1 MSELLINALDSLTGW
16 TADSGLTVELQYFDE
31 YIANYHGAAIAI
43 RIPSGSSG
51 KTATLTLPASVD
63 VSAFQELVINI
74 ASLRLESGQVERDSD
89 ALYAVSVATAQDF
102 SIPTYKQLTDTSIP
116 IDGYTAVTKL
126 KIVVNHNKAD
136 YLILSDFRAVKESL
150 PADILTAVKTGIE
163 KERTRIGINRVMGTV
178 TAKAGDEVVTIET
191 DWSFLERNMVLLFN
205 GETHQVDN
213 IRDNQVSFFSTY
225 DGNALLNDATNATV
239 YITSPVEVG
248 YYNRDVTLPGTV
260 VWYASP
266 TPATRNSRAEIRNE
280 CVGPLGT
287 YQKRDG
293 MIQTWKVQLE
303 IVARSPELQADAA
316 RAARAFLGTSTAW
329 VNGRKVWFE
338 WSEPAI
344 DNEPVEDYD
353 IVPRASYTFDVE
365 VREDTWQ
372 LLKKNRGSPVLTVSP
387 LTP

>member
-1 MSELLINALDSLTGW
+1 MSERLINALDSLNGW

-31 YIANYHGAAIAI
+31 YIANYHSAAIAI

-51 KTATLTLPASVD
+51 KTATLTLPSSVD
-63 VSAFQELVINI
+63 VSAYQELVLNI
-74 ASLRLESGQVERDSD
+74 ASLRLESGIVERDSD

-102 SIPTYKQLTDTSIP
+102 SIPTFKQLTDTSIP

-126 KIVVNHNKAD
+126 KIVINHNDID

-150 PADILTAVKTGIE
+150 PADILTGVKTGIE
-163 KERTRIGINRVMGTV
+163 KERARIGINRAIGTV
-178 TAKAGDEVVTIET
+178 NAKAGDEEITIES
-191 DWSFLERNMVLLFN
+191 DWSFLDRNMVLLFN
-205 GETHQVDN
+205 GETHQVNN
-213 IRDNQVSFFSTY
+213 IRDNKVSFMSTY
-225 DGNALLNDATNATV
+225 NGNALLNDATNATV

-248 YYNRDVTLPGTV
+248 YYNREATLPGTV

-266 TPATRNSRAEIRNE
+266 TPATRNSRAEIKNE
-280 CVGPLGT
+280 CVGQLGT

-293 MIQTWKVQLE
+293 LIQTWKVQLE

-316 RAARAFLGTSTAW
+316 RVARSFLSTSTAW

-353 IVPRASYTFDVE
+353 IIPRASYNFDVE

-372 LLKKNRGSPVLTVSP
+372 LLRKNRGSPILTVSP

>member
-1 MSELLINALDSLTGW
+1 MAEKLIDALETLTNW
-16 TADSGLTVELQYFDE
+16 TADSGLTVELQYFEE
-31 YIANYHGAAIAI
+31 YIANYHSAAIAI
-43 RIPSGSSG
+43 RIPEGSSG
-51 KTATLTLPASVD
+51 KTATLTLPEAVD
-63 VSAFQELVINI
+63 VTDYKELVVNV
-74 ASLRLESGQVERDSD
+74 ASLRRPSGPVDQD
-89 ALYAVSVATAQDF
+89 ADAKYSISVATAQDF
-102 SIPTYKQLTDTSIP
+102 SIPTDKQLTDVSIP
-116 IDGYTAVTKL
+116 IDGYTDVTKL
-126 KIVVNHNKAD
+126 KIVVNHNDSD

-150 PADILTAVKTGIE
+150 PADILTGIKTGIE
-163 KERTRIGINRVMGTV
+163 RERARIGINRAIGTV
-178 TAKAGDEVVTIET
+178 TASAGDEVVTIES

-213 IRDNQVSFFSTY
+213 IVDNQVSFLSTY
-225 DGNALLNDATNATV
+225 DGNSLLTDVSGGIV

-248 YYNRDVTLPGTV
+248 YYNREATLPGIV

-266 TPATRNSRAEIRNE
+266 TPATRNSRAEIKNE

-293 MIQTWKVQLE
+293 MIQTWRVQLE

-316 RAARAFLGTSTAW
+316 SAARAFLGTSTAW
-329 VNGRKVWFE
+329 VNGRKIWFE
-338 WSEPAI
+338 WTDPAV

-353 IVPRASYTFDVE
+353 IIPRTSYVFDVE

-372 LLKKNRGSPVLTVSP
+372 LLRKNRGNPTVTVLP